1 MSRTRKRKVFECIEY
16 LSVEAPLNKVDYLED
31 KQSRYIREYVRDKEY
46 MIVGTERRHGFS
58 KGEVNKQW
66 AKIVDLIHKKRVQG
80 VVVANM
86 AAVASDLP
94 DAFYKIGQVIEG
106 WNEALQTMKKG
117 EKRTLIIPYQLG
129 YVIHGYP
136 GVIPPKSTLIFD
148 VELLDF

>member
-94 DAFYKIGQVIEG
+94 DAFYKIGQVIEAG
-106 WNEALQTMKKG
+106 GIVVSVDDGLLSLSIGGFEYGSKKE
-117 EKRTLIIPYQLG
+117 EKSL
-129 YVIHGYP
+129 
-136 GVIPPKSTLIFD
+136 
-148 VELLDF
+148 

>member
-94 DAFYKIGQVIEG
+94 DAFYKIGQVIEAG
-106 WNEALQTMKKG
+106 GIVVSVDEGLLSLSIGGFEYGSKKE
-117 EKRTLIIPYQLG
+117 EKSL
-129 YVIHGYP
+129 
-136 GVIPPKSTLIFD
+136 
-148 VELLDF
+148 